1 MFQKLLFRPKPSP
14 KDPEDPKHTEALLE
28 SNSWS
33 PPNFDTKQIRVILC
47 QDTGDKVKLTL
58 FDSAYSLISNPT
70 TKSPDNRDRSKNT
83 TANTSELSSSW
94 SGGGGSILNGHFIQK
109 STAAINIKSSSTSTT
124 TSNNIIN
131 NNNESK
137 RRNLDSV
144 NKKANARTLPPSLNR
159 NNAGLGTPK
168 KAIHNID
175 LIGEMMFGA
184 VPLSY
189 KGMNTKIH
197 FIKNPKPQI
206 LLTKLFSINPADLES
221 SSPGRRSS
229 ISSVNSDT
237 SIASST
243 QGTCTPIN
251 ITTQEPRSISQT
263 LKTNNNTFHIED
275 CSESSDDDSYHVV
288 SSYSSPPYFSNGPPI
303 LGLRTNDYSISPTS
317 SLSTSPRSTFINRRI
332 RRFSQTS
339 LEKGVFNPTPL
350 PGGMARLDFSSGNI
364 SLKSPG
370 RSLMYAIG
378 VVISLEDNELL
389 EEFIFS
395 HFTLLENR
403 LHQLHSAAL
412 KLLCTHLRRSSG
424 SATIT
429 GPNSASI
436 FNPLNRTRL
445 SLSSLSSLMFQN
457 DQSWLETVNRFKK
470 SLWELYSTPRIQE
483 PLWLNISTFP
493 QRKNKLANSLMTE
506 LSYLIQK
513 FDKQSNSFFISTLI
527 TSVLMYHL
535 GWVPTVAPATDFDEH
550 VIDLYGNLGTPT
562 LSRTIII
569 GKDVNMVRRII
580 FILSYFI
587 RCNEV
592 YENKEQM
599 IPFDSNFNGQ
609 KKSMIDIMNETK
621 FSKKDMMN
629 NGETDSYSNNNHY
642 SSDGDDNNKQKRL
655 IIDGSISDLS
665 IENFMDVPIP
675 KSANKFTIPDTK
687 LDTTKTEDDDD
698 TKLLYRAD
706 RLFVKSYG
714 RSLMV
719 GHCKNYMS
727 DFVLMGIPNLDDQD
741 LLLLETDLKDSLQQF
756 SLQFTVTKTICILG
770 QLSNFMCTTR
780 GYDLYSARHAVDDDS
795 VTFEGSEFR
804 NSEGFIQQQHY
815 SKYVYNMLHQCKD
828 LFTVSGM
835 SAESASCLEYLE
847 DTLRTLYYKAILYKK
862 LLRTTYNNASSAS
875 VTNTTNTTTNNNN
888 NMPYIHNGPQTA
900 SLKSI
905 YLPPL
910 SNSEDSSINLIEVL
924 GIDESDIPLIDSITN
939 NARKDVIYGWF

>member
-94 SGGGGSILNGHFIQK
+94 SGSGGSILNGHFIQK
-109 STAAINIKSSSTSTT
+109 STAAINIRSSSTSTT

-206 LLTKLFSINPADLES
+206 LLTKLFSINPANLES

-243 QGTCTPIN
+243 QGTCAPIN

-429 GPNSASI
+429 GPNSI

-470 SLWELYSTPRIQE
+470 SLWELYSTPRIQVATTNT
-483 PLWLNISTFP
+483 PNNNNPF
-493 QRKNKLANSLMTE
+493 KKLCARSH
-506 LSYLIQK
+506 Y
-513 FDKQSNSFFISTLI
+513 
-527 TSVLMYHL
+527 
-535 GWVPTVAPATDFDEH
+535 GWVPTVAPAIDFDEH
-550 VIDLYGNLGTPT
+550 VTDLYGNLGTPT

-609 KKSMIDIMNETK
+609 KKSMIDIMNEAK

-629 NGETDSYSNNNHY
+629 NGETDLYSNNNHY
-642 SSDGDDNNKQKRL
+642 SSDGDGDNNKQKRL

-835 SAESASCLEYLE
+835 SAESASV
-847 DTLRTLYYKAILYKK
+847 
-862 LLRTTYNNASSAS
+862 LL
-875 VTNTTNTTTNNNN
+875 
-888 NMPYIHNGPQTA
+888 
-900 SLKSI
+900 
-905 YLPPL
+905 
-910 SNSEDSSINLIEVL
+910 
-924 GIDESDIPLIDSITN
+924 
-939 NARKDVIYGWF
+939 F